1 MKKVLNL
8 TLCLCFAVTCLVPVT
23 GIALHKL
30 AAASF
35 LLLTIF
41 HIVLY
46 RRKLSKKR
54 WLLAAG
60 CSPSC
65 FFCQRTARHDF

>member
-23 GIALHKL
+23 GITLHKL

-35 LLLTIF
+35 LLLTI
-41 HIVLY
+41 LQGDCS
-46 RRKLSKKR
+46 LSEKTQQKT
-54 WLLAAG
+54 LAAG
-60 CSPSC
+60 CSPSL
-65 FFCQRTARHDF
+65 FFCQRTARRDF